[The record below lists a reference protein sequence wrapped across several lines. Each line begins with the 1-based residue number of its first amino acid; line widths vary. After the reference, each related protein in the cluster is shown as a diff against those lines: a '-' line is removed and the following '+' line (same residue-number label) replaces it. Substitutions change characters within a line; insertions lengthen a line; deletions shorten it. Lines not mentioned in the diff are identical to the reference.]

1 MDTLLSVL
9 LYIHA
14 LPGPGNYPMSYIQQ
28 LERQNMP
35 RIIAVES
42 NPSQLRAVMQME
54 QPIVNSVIIINDTT
68 SGN

>member
-1 MDTLLSVL
+1 
-9 LYIHA
+9 
-14 LPGPGNYPMSYIQQ
+14 MSYIQQ

-54 QPIVNSVIIINDTT
+54 QPLVNSIIIINDTT